1 MEEKKPA
8 DDPVIPLSGGQ
19 DRTDGSEQPTNGKIE
34 KRLETGEGK
43 ICYYV
48 VNGFPGRP
56 TVLFLHGLS
65 ANHTTWEKTA
75 GVLKSL
81 KINCLLPDLRGHGH
95 SDKKKKKFLY
105 TFERFSRD
113 LKLILEK
120 EKIEKAII
128 VGYSFGGSLALDFS
142 LRYPERIAGL
152 VLLSANHVNPLK
164 YWRLPFFIPLAKIGI
179 GLLSYL
185 VIWQKRKKYSYY
197 RPLSSKGYWKS
208 VWLGFK
214 TMPWSVNLWMLL
226 MMGRLD
232 MKNKLGKIKVPVWI
246 VHASRDPFV
255 SRAEVKDMM
264 SSLSYAR
271 EIISKN
277 HNHFL
282 ATAAADEMTEVI
294 ISFLKENS

>member
-1 MEEKKPA
+1 MEEKRPAENFAPQLDGGRDDAVDFVQPA
-8 DDPVIPLSGGQ
+8 DGA
-19 DRTDGSEQPTNGKIE
+19 RE
-34 KRLETGEGK
+34 KRFETGEGK

-48 VNGFPGRP
+48 INDFPGRP

-75 GVLKSL
+75 GVLKNL

-95 SDKKKKKFLY
+95 SDKKKKKSLY

-113 LKLILEK
+113 LELILKK
-120 EKIEKAII
+120 EKIEKVII
-128 VGYSFGGSLALDFS
+128 VGYSFGGSLAIDFS
-142 LRYPERIAGL
+142 LRYPERTAGL

-164 YWRLPFFIPLAKIGI
+164 YWRLPFLIPLARAGVFI
-179 GLLSYL
+179 LSCL
-185 VIWQKRKKYSYY
+185 FIWQKRKKYSYY

-214 TMPWSVNLWMLL
+214 TMPWSINLWMLL

-232 MKNKLGKIKVPVWI
+232 MKDELGKIKVPVWI

-294 ISFLKENS
+294 IKFLKENP

>member
-1 MEEKKPA
+1 MEEKNPANKIIDPFSGGRNVA
-8 DDPVIPLSGGQ
+8 DD
-19 DRTDGSEQPTNGKIE
+19 KIG
-34 KRLETGEGK
+34 KRLNTGEGE
-43 ICYYV
+43 ICYDV
-48 VNGFPGRP
+48 KGGFTDRP
-56 TVLFLHGLS
+56 TALFLHGLS

-75 GVLKSL
+75 ETLCKL
-81 KINCLLPDLRGHGH
+81 KINCVLPDLRGHGH
-95 SDKKKKKFLY
+95 SDKKKKKSLY
-105 TFERFSRD
+105 TFKRFSRD
-113 LKLILEK
+113 IELILRN
-120 EKIEKAII
+120 EKIEKVII

-185 VIWQKRKKYSYY
+185 VIWQKRKQYSYY

-214 TMPWSVNLWMLL
+214 TMPWSINLWMLL

-232 MKNKLGKIKVPVWI
+232 LKGKLAKIKAPVWI

-255 SRAEVKDMM
+255 SQAEIKDMTV
-264 SSLSYAR
+264 SLPSAR
-271 EIISKN
+271 EIVSKN

-282 ATAAADEMTEVI
+282 ATAAADEMTEII
-294 ISFLKENS
+294 ISFLKKNSFIS